1 MPTLRQP
8 GVALPLVLQPVLLAL
23 FCLFSTRSTGRV
35 TQPRSQPSV
44 SLGAGWVEAG
54 TLSLY
59 HTASLS
65 DSRSQQVAL
74 LVSQVCQWGRTCFYP
89 SRKGERTAGL
99 LAVLADPAPFG
110 AVTTEGTG
118 AGKGGEFQWCFGI
131 SSHVRFSFPPGS
143 PDCNLAAC
151 SVLPESLFSLKL

>member
-1 MPTLRQP
+1 MPTLWQP
-8 GVALPLVLQPVLLAL
+8 GVALPPVLQPVLLAL
-23 FCLFSTRSTGRV
+23 FCLFPTRSMGRV

-44 SLGAGWVEAG
+44 CLGAGWVEAG

-74 LVSQVCQWGRTCFYP
+74 LVSQVCRWGCTCFCP
-89 SRKGERTAGL
+89 SRKWERTAGL
-99 LAVLADPAPFG
+99 LAVLTDPAPFG

-118 AGKGGEFQWCFGI
+118 AGKGEFQWCFSI
-131 SSHVRFSFPPGS
+131 SSRVRFSFPPGS